1 VRLAGNRGRYARPE
15 DGAILADPDPRA
27 SDGVHIGKY
36 TCNRPRHSMKT
47 RVPQRP
53 PPYSLDRDVLE
64 REVEVDVFRASGP
77 GGQHVNKTESA
88 LRLTHPP
95 SGVVVIA
102 QDSPSQYRNRET
114 AFKRLV
120 ERLARLNHVPKKR
133 VPTRPSR
140 AAKKRRIE
148 EKKLV
153 GRTKRSR
160 GRVASDE

>member
-1 VRLAGNRGRYARPE
+1 
-15 DGAILADPDPRA
+15 
-27 SDGVHIGKY
+27 
-36 TCNRPRHSMKT
+36 MKT

-133 VPTRPSR
+133 VPTRPTFAS
-140 AAKKRRIE
+140 KKRRLE
-148 EKKLV
+148 GKKQVGEKK
-153 GRTKRSR
+153 RTR
-160 GRVASDE
+160 GRVQDD